1 VVVLVELT
9 LLMVHLLVDQVVVL
23 VQVKTE
29 LVQLELRV
37 KETVADL

>member
-1 VVVLVELT
+1 
-9 LLMVHLLVDQVVVL
+9 MVHFLVDQVVAL
-23 VQVKTE
+23 VQVTTE